1 MKNIILN
8 LFSCC
13 LTTLAIAQDFNNY
26 QTLMAKGTI
35 PKDYITTST
44 VKYKAEMAQIERLA
58 KSKKEKKTRAAFAL
72 ENNFGLDEMLKS
84 GLVVFNDEIS
94 VYLNQ
99 VIAPLTAID
108 QMKVQVYTLRSTG
121 VNAFATPRGDI
132 FVTLGLLAQL
142 ENEAQLAFILA
153 HELTHVKKE
162 HSIELYLT
170 SAGLGKSSKNNDVM
184 RKASFDTKLLTKC
197 RYSKELETEADHDG
211 TERFLQTKYST
222 KSLMQVYDIL
232 KYAYLPFEDV
242 LFDLNLFESKD
253 YKLPSNAILTKTAP
267 IATEDKALDEAE
279 EERSTHPSI
288 PARREQLQR
297 ALKMVTDT
305 LNKKDYLISET
316 RFKTVRQ
323 MARYELPMIYLQN
336 KQIAKSI
343 YTTFLL
349 LKQYPESP
357 YLQKC
362 MAKTLYQHAKY
373 KNQADYTYES
383 HYRRVEGHAQAVH
396 YLAEKLKAK
405 DLTLLATR
413 YAWLLHQKYPNDS
426 EVTTITNDLLAETS
440 RHFKSLS
447 SFKTPNLAVKTVL
460 MAPTVPK
467 DSVKESKN
475 DNIKIT
481 KDTSTN
487 RNEYAFAEFLKD
499 SAFTAA
505 FAKGR
510 DAYKTREKRANY
522 YESRA
527 GKREYS
533 KYLAETKKHGLKLGI
548 HKVVIVNPFY
558 LKLDARKENSVQY
571 IATEAGQ
578 AHQRAL
584 IETTAKAANL
594 QTVILDVTHLKA
606 SQIDVFN
613 DIRFL
618 NEYFTEQNKLSGL
631 SLTPSAQQNLIDS
644 IAQKYETDYF
654 LWLGTVSLRDN
665 PATIFAPRHNM
676 MHYAVLYDVRTGRN
690 QTLKSAFF
698 DDRDSDALMK
708 SQLYDT
714 FLQIRVAES
723 RMKH

>member
-8 LFSCC
+8 IFLCG
-13 LTTLAIAQDFNNY
+13 LATIALAQDFNNY
-26 QTLMAKGTI
+26 QPLMAKGTI
-35 PKDYITTST
+35 PKDYIIASS
-44 VKYKAEMAQIERLA
+44 VKYKTEIAQIERLA

-72 ENNFGLDEMLKS
+72 ENNFVLDDMLKS
-84 GLVVFNDEIS
+84 GLVVFNDEAS

-99 VIAPLTAID
+99 VAAQLTAID
-108 QMKVQVYTLRSTG
+108 NMQVHVYTLLSTA

-132 FVTLGLLAQL
+132 FVTVGLLAQL

-170 SAGLGKSSKNNDVM
+170 TAGLGKSSKNNEVM

-197 RYSKELETEADHDG
+197 RYSKELETEADRDG
-211 TERFLQTKYST
+211 TERFLKTNYST
-222 KSLMQVYDIL
+222 KSLMQVYHVL
-232 KYAYLPFEDV
+232 KYAYLPFDNV
-242 LFDLNLFESKD
+242 LFDLNLFESSD
-253 YKLPSNAILTKTAP
+253 YKLPSNAILTKTTP
-267 IATEDKALDEAE
+267 ITTEDKEVDEAE

-288 PARREQLQR
+288 PVRREQLKT
-297 ALKMVTDT
+297 ALKTVTDT
-305 LNKKDYLISET
+305 LDKNDYLVSEAT
-316 RFKTVRQ
+316 FKMVRQ

-349 LKQYPESP
+349 LKQHPESQ

-362 MAKTLYQHAKY
+362 MAKALYQHTKY
-373 KNQADYTYES
+373 KNQDDYTYES
-383 HYRRVEGHAQAVH
+383 HYRRVEGHSQAVH

-405 DLTLLATR
+405 ELTLLATR
-413 YAWLLHQKYPNDS
+413 YAWFLHQKYPSDP
-426 EVTTITNDLLAETS
+426 EVTTITHDLLAETS
-440 RHFKSLS
+440 RHFKSLNA
-447 SFKTPNLAVKTVL
+447 FRTPNLGVKTVVV
-460 MAPTVPK
+460 VPK
-467 DSVKESKN
+467 DSVKESKK
-475 DNIKIT
+475 DKIKVT
-481 KDTSTN
+481 KDTSTHS
-487 RNEYAFAEFLKD
+487 NEYAFAEFLKD
-499 SAFTAA
+499 SAFTTA
-505 FAKGR
+505 FAKGQA
-510 DAYKTREKRANY
+510 AYKAREKRANY

-527 GKREYS
+527 GKREYA

-558 LKLDARKENSVQY
+558 LKLDARKETAVQY

-584 IETTAKAANL
+584 IEKTAKAANL
-594 QTVILDVTHLKA
+594 QTVILDVTHLKDA
-606 SQIDVFN
+606 QIDVFN

-631 SLTPSAQQNLIDS
+631 SLTPGAQQNRIDS
-644 IAQKYETDYF
+644 IAQKYGTDYF
-654 LWLGTVSLRDN
+654 LWIGTVSLRDN
-665 PATIFAPRHNM
+665 PATIFAARHDM

-690 QTLKSAFF
+690 QTIKSEFF
-698 DDRDSDALMK
+698 DDRDSDSLMK

-714 FLQIRVAES
+714 FLQIRVAE
-723 RMKH
+723 K